1 MLTFETTVVAT
12 VRITI
17 TLNKRRSIYVSGP
30 QLPTCRLVE
39 ANAFV
44 YQKPTSG
51 VLEQHSYRMPTINQS
66 RGVARKTLRKVLP
79 CFLFSF

>member
-1 MLTFETTVVAT
+1 MYPV
-12 VRITI
+12 
-17 TLNKRRSIYVSGP
+17 LNSPHVGFA
-30 QLPTCRLVE
+30 E